1 MAGHGT
7 TGSDQRPTFS
17 SPESVFAHQM
27 GADRKLVR
35 WPALVEYFRSLAD
48 GSDRVH
54 FAHLGDDAGGQPMI
68 LLTISSPDNLARLDE
83 IRSAQQRLADQR
95 GLGDDERNA
104 LVAAGKSIVLVTCSI
119 HGSEVGGTQM
129 TAELVHDLVS
139 RNDDD
144 VKQILDQVVLLL
156 VPSLNPA
163 GLEFVADW
171 YERTLD
177 TPSEGTQPPG
187 LYHPYAGHD
196 NNRDWFMQVLPETR
210 LVIEKVQNRWR
221 PHIVFDLH
229 QMQSTG
235 PRYVLPPFVDPYDD
249 NVDPILTASINDLG
263 NSMASA
269 LIGAGRTGVATGII
283 FDAFSP
289 SRAYQ
294 HYHGGVRI
302 LSEAASVRIATPIDL
317 TAEQLTTSGGL
328 EPSARRQNFP
338 APWPGGRWTLRDIVD
353 NNLISVH
360 AVLHHAARFRDRWV
374 RNFATVQRRSL
385 ERTHPYA
392 FLIPDDQSDPSV
404 RDELI
409 AVLRAGDVEVERAG
423 EPFEAGQVSYPA
435 GTVIVRMAQPFGG
448 FAKTLLERQEYPDLR
463 QYPGGPLR
471 PPYDNT
477 AHSLPLQMG
486 VRVVPVEQPFDVAA
500 KLETEAKPAMVPHAS
515 AHQLVVSP
523 RTNDG
528 VRLVNRALE
537 LGAIVGRATAGDS
550 AAESGSFILTGLAEH
565 RLAKLVRMAHP
576 SSLLDPYAGA
586 DGAGLAPIRLPRVGL
601 YRSWRP
607 QAIDGGWTDLIL
619 GEYGFRPEVLRNQ
632 DFRQGSLAERFD
644 VIVLP
649 QESPRAI
656 AEGNAADQYPKE
668 FAGGLGDL
676 GAYHLRRFVA
686 EGGTLVAL
694 DSAANYAISAL
705 YLPVRNVLEP
715 LTQADFF
722 SPGSIVRLLVNPSHP
737 LAWGYDREIA
747 AMFVSSPAFAATV
760 DDGSVEEIARYP
772 NADMLL
778 SGWMHGSEHLADRSA
793 VIDVRYGK
801 GRVVLFGFRPQY
813 RAQARGTYRLLFNA
827 LYRSVMD
834 R

>member
-1 MAGHGT
+1 MAQHDT
-7 TGSDQRPTFS
+7 PNTDRPTFPT
-17 SPESVFAHQM
+17 PESVFGHPM
-27 GADRKLVR
+27 GADRQLVR

-48 GSDRVH
+48 ASDRVR
-54 FAHLGDDAGGQPMI
+54 FEELGKDSGEQPMV
-68 LLTISSPDNLARLDE
+68 LLTISSPDNLARLEE
-83 IRSAQQRLADQR
+83 IRAGQQRLADQR
-95 GLGDDERNA
+95 GLGDDERAA
-104 LVAAGKSIVLVTCSI
+104 LIAAGKAIVLVTCSV
-119 HGSEVGGTQM
+119 HGNEVGGTQM
-129 TAELVHDLVS
+129 TPELVHDFVT
-139 RNDDD
+139 RDDD
-144 VKQILDQVVLLL
+144 DIRQILDHVVLLL

-187 LYHPYAGHD
+187 LYHRYAGHD

-210 LVIEKVQNRWR
+210 LAIGKVQNRWR

-229 QMQSTG
+229 QMQNTG
-235 PRYVLPPFVDPYDD
+235 PRYVLPPFIDPYDE
-249 NVDPILTASINDLG
+249 NVDPILTASINELG

-269 LIGAGRTGVATGII
+269 LIGAGRTGIATGII

-294 HYHGGVRI
+294 HYHGGIRI
-302 LSEAASVRIATPIDL
+302 LSEAASVRIATPIEL
-317 TAEQLTTSGGL
+317 TPEQLTTAGGL
-328 EPSARRQNFP
+328 DPTTRRQNQP
-338 APWPGGRWTLRDIVD
+338 APWTGGAWTLRDIVD

-360 AVLHHAARFRDRWV
+360 AVLQHAARFRDRWV

-385 ERTHPYA
+385 ERTKPYA
-392 FLIPDDQSDPSV
+392 FLIPEDQPDPST

-409 AVLRAGDVEVERAG
+409 AVLRGGDVEVERAS
-423 EPFEAGQVSYPA
+423 EPFDAGQVTYPV
-435 GTVIVRMAQPFGG
+435 GTAIVRMAQPFGG

-486 VRVVPVEQPFDVAA
+486 VRVVAVEQPFEAN
-500 KLETEAKPAMVPHAS
+500 AKPESPSDSKPMRRPKPS
-515 AHQLVVSP
+515 QQLVISP

-528 VRLVNRALE
+528 VRLVNRALDM
-537 LGAIVGRATAGDS
+537 GAIVGRATGT
-550 AAESGSFILTGLAEH
+550 EPETKLGSFIVTGLSNGQ
-565 RLAKLVRMAHP
+565 LADLAAQAHP
-576 SSLLDPYAGA
+576 SSLGRLSEGEQPA
-586 DGAGLAPIRLPRVGL
+586 LAPIRLPRVGL

-607 QAIDGGWTDLIL
+607 QAIDGGWSELIL
-619 GEYGFRPEVLRNQ
+619 GDYGFRPEVLRNQ
-632 DFRQGSLAERFD
+632 DFRQGGLSERFD
-644 VIVLP
+644 AIVLP

-656 AEGNAADQYPKE
+656 ADGNSAEQYPNE

-694 DSAANYAISAL
+694 DSAAAYAITAL

-715 LTQADFF
+715 LKQADFF
-722 SPGSIVRLLVNPSHP
+722 SPGSIIRLLVDPAHP

-747 AMFVSSPAFAATV
+747 AMFVSSPAFASTV
-760 DDGSVEEIARYP
+760 DDGSVSEVARYP

-778 SGWMHGSEHLADRSA
+778 SGWMQGAEHLADRA
-793 VIDVRYGK
+793 ALVDVRYGK